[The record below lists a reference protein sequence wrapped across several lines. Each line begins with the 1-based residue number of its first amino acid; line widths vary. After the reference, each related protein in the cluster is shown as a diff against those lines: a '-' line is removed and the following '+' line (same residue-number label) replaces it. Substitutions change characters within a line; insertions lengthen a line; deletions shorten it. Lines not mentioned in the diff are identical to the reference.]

1 MESNK
6 NGCREQDWGRL
17 DYAVA
22 MKRQRALAGRR
33 AAGHCC
39 DTIVR
44 VAHPPTITLGR
55 HAPLDDLLL
64 DSKQLQSRGISLQ
77 RSDRGGRATWHGP
90 GQAVV
95 YPVVS
100 LSDLEI
106 GVAAWVCLL
115 ESAVIEVLQGYGVD
129 AERRDGSPGIWTQR
143 GKIASLGLRVSRGVS
158 YHGVALNVG
167 LDVSGFEVIVT
178 CGVEGE
184 RVTSLEAHGASAL
197 ETAVV
202 SRQLSAAVAT
212 RLHGSAAYEKE

>member
-1 MESNK
+1 MKSNK

-17 DYAVA
+17 DYAAA
-22 MKRQRALAGRR
+22 MKRQRALASLR
-33 AAGHCC
+33 AAGRCR

-64 DSKQLQSRGISLQ
+64 DSKQLQSRGIALQ

-100 LSDLEI
+100 LSELQM

-129 AERRDGSPGIWTQR
+129 AERRGGSPGIWTQL

-158 YHGVALNVG
+158 YRGVALNVG

-197 ETAVV
+197 EPAVV
-202 SRQLSAAVAT
+202 SRQLSAAVST
-212 RLHGSAAYEKE
+212 RLHGSAPYEKE